1 MFKKFLQEIIDAN
14 SEEELMDI
22 FYRNDGIDMMYQ
34 KGKLSWKDHQMLLS
48 LINKMNMKQEERE

>member
-14 SEEELMDI
+14 REEELMDI

-48 LINKMNMKQEERE
+48 LINKMNMKQGEI